1 MAGDFQEGIQLFR
14 AKRWTKALREF
25 NSVDAAD
32 FESGE
37 REELAYYLGLCHTKL
52 NQYDEALLYLEQVV
66 TNGSNPL
73 RIYQCRMTLAY
84 IYVITGR
91 SKMAE
96 FELRRLLSAGFKSA
110 QLYSTLGY
118 AAWNQKRYKEAVD
131 FYEKALEIDEQNTTA
146 LNCLGYILVDTNLD
160 IHRGLRYCRKAV
172 DKKPQNPAY
181 LDSLGWA
188 YYKSG
193 ETQEARVWLRRALEA
208 APQEQEI
215 KKHMRAVV
223 GDSE

>member
-1 MAGDFQEGIQLFR
+1 MAGNLQEGIQLFR

-25 NSVDAAD
+25 KSVDPAD

-96 FELRRLLSAGFKSA
+96 FELHRLLAAGFKSA

-118 AAWNQKRYKEAVD
+118 TAWIQKRYKEAVD
-131 FYEKALEIDEQNTTA
+131 YYEKALEIDGENTTA
-146 LNCLGYILVDTNLD
+146 LNCLGYILVDTNVD

-172 DKKPQNPAY
+172 DQKPQNPAY